1 MNCRTQIFIFWW
13 LKNLFKHEKV
23 FEWGTSMT
31 TNFSFL
37 IWHQRSKFFIIKIEW
52 EIFEPLNLEEFFFLW
67 KFSQLSFNSESFA
80 LKILLNILFPPFHVK
95 LNVWGNFLCSIST
108 RQSCKCFFSLAA
120 FFYCLVANATTWSR
134 IFYFILCLKSG
145 ITMILM
151 MKVRVWWEWKTEKVE
166 RFIGDGNF

>member
-1 MNCRTQIFIFWW
+1 MGNFHDGKFLFFWFDI
-13 LKNLFKHEKV
+13 KEAN
-23 FEWGTSMT
+23 
-31 TNFSFL
+31 
-37 IWHQRSKFFIIKIEW
+37 FFIIKIEW
-52 EIFEPLNLEEFFFLW
+52 EISEPLNLEEFLFLW
-67 KFSQLSFNSESFA
+67 KFSQLSFNSESLA

-151 MKVRVWWEWKTEKVE
+151 IKVRVWWEWKTEKVE
-166 RFIGDGNF
+166 RFIGDGNFLGNIFDIKNWFLSRNFCF